1 MKKTIAALALIAAI
15 IAPAVSMAAQND
27 YQNYAHTYPVSQGN
41 AGHVNT
47 AE

>member
-1 MKKTIAALALIAAI
+1 MKKTIAALTLIAAI

-27 YQNYAHTYPVSQGN
+27 YQNYAHTYPVSQGQ
-41 AGHVNT
+41 AGQVHT

>member
-15 IAPAVSMAAQND
+15 IAPAVSMAAQSD

-41 AGHVNT
+41 ANHVNT